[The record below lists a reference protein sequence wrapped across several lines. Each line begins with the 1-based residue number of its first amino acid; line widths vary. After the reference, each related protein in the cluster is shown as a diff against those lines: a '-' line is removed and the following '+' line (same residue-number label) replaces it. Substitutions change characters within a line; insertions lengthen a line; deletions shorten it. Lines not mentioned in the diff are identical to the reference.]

1 MDRPMLPGDVALFR
15 PNTLVGHTI
24 SVITTSRYCHA
35 RLIVDTDGN
44 TVEADFAPG
53 AKPGHVEDGDL
64 VLSPPLTPDERDKVP
79 AVASALIG
87 IPYGWR
93 DVFALG
99 LAQFGLRLPSLSRQV
114 SRPDR
119 LFCSQ
124 LVDLVWRAVGFQA
137 FTDGRLPQNVS
148 PGDIADLALC
158 SGWAAH
164 VVQERTPTR

>member
-1 MDRPMLPGDVALFR
+1 MLPGDVALFR
-15 PNTLVGHTI
+15 PHNLVGRAI

-35 RLIVDTDGN
+35 RLIVDTDGS

-53 AKPGHVEDGDL
+53 AKRGHVEDGDL
-64 VLSPPLTPDERDKVP
+64 ILSPPLTPEQRDKAP

-87 IPYGWR
+87 IPYGWS

-99 LAQFGLRLPSLSRQV
+99 LAQFGVRLPSLSRQV
-114 SRPDR
+114 ARPDR

-124 LVDLVWRAVGFQA
+124 LVDLVWRAVGFRA
-137 FTDGRLPQNVS
+137 FDDGRLPQNVS

-158 SGWAAH
+158 SGWAAQIIKA
-164 VVQERTPTR
+164 QEGASHS